1 MGPSAWAARYAQLAD
16 IRSRPP
22 KRAYVAQTHPD
33 SGLRDWL
40 THQKALKRL
49 GAALCPVQ
57 HLGMVASACW
67 PQCSRNWTHQTGCQV
82 HFLEPAGANCGRQAL
97 S

>member
-40 THQKALKRL
+40 THQKALKQLGTARL
-49 GAALCPVQ
+49 SAGPYNACGHHLIHMAA
-57 HLGMVASACW
+57 
-67 PQCSRNWTHQTGCQV
+67 
-82 HFLEPAGANCGRQAL
+82 
-97 S
+97 

>member
-1 MGPSAWAARYAQLAD
+1 MAMGPSAWAARYVQLAD

-49 GAALCPVQ
+49 GASMFP
-57 HLGMVASACW
+57 SA
-67 PQCSRNWTHQTGCQV
+67 PRH
-82 HFLEPAGANCGRQAL
+82 GRIRTLAAVL
-97 S
+97 TELNA